1 LEENL
6 KGAPWDV
13 RTYTKKKAMQDGEQA
28 QQPVLPQQ
36 VVVVQLNKFN
46 KLVGRWAKDPCL

>member
-28 QQPVLPQQ
+28 QNLFY
-36 VVVVQLNKFN
+36 LNKWSWFN
-46 KLVGRWAKDPCL
+46 